1 MTRLIIDSEL
11 TKAVTAHCKRWAPK
25 ETGGILLGYRCDSA
39 VHVTGFVG
47 PGPRAKHTRASF
59 IRDGEFAQRMLDE
72 VVTGTGGRSDYLG
85 EWHSHPAPV
94 EPSGRD
100 EKSIRWVAAN
110 AGYDCAD
117 PVLLVVTLAGRAW
130 SLRAFTSKGT
140 TLSRCAAIEACD
152 TCGLSD
158 QLGITVKPDD
168 T

>member
-11 TKAVTAHCKRWAPK
+11 EKAVTAHCKRWAPK
-25 ETGGILLGYRCDSA
+25 ETGGILLGYLCESA

-59 IRDGEFAQRMLDE
+59 IRDGAFAQRILDS
-72 VVTGTGGRSDYLG
+72 VVTRTGGGSDYLG

-110 AGYDCAD
+110 AAYDCED
-117 PVLLVVTLAGRAW
+117 PLLIVVTLEGRAW
-130 SLRAFTSKGT
+130 SLRAFTTSGT
-140 TLSRCAAIEACD
+140 ALVPREVMNECDAC
-152 TCGLSD
+152 GRSAHN
-158 QLGITVKPDD
+158 GITVRPDES
-168 T
+168 